1 MKLIF
6 AESVYAKLVTELR
19 ANPDA
24 VGVELTHA
32 ELVAVYDE
40 VLSSLVFSTKGSML
54 ASPVASKMHI
64 SGTMHCSS
72 SDVAL
77 DTAGSSPDHMTW
89 RSALSAVLVNVPPV
103 TQVTLVKSAVALAES
118 CATGVTA
125 VPADSALILR
135 SNMEVSTPVTA
146 EVWLFSTQTR

>member
-40 VLSSLVFSTKGSML
+40 VLSSPNPGNAVLL
-54 ASPVASKMHI
+54 ASQS
-64 SGTMHCSS
+64 
-72 SDVAL
+72 
-77 DTAGSSPDHMTW
+77 
-89 RSALSAVLVNVPPV
+89 RQFVLNGKTYRIVVNPP
-103 TQVTLVKSAVALAES
+103 
-118 CATGVTA
+118 
-125 VPADSALILR
+125 R
-135 SNMEVSTPVTA
+135 
-146 EVWLFSTQTR
+146 